1 MKLIFPDF
9 SLECLE
15 KIEKNGFEA
24 WFVGGCVR
32 DALLGRNFYDI
43 DIATNAK
50 PSDIMKIFDKTL
62 PTGIKHGTV
71 TVIIDKNSIEVTT
84 YRSETGYLD
93 ARHPDS
99 VEFMSDITEDLSR
112 RDFTINA
119 LAFHPKRGLVDL
131 FFGIED
137 LNNKTIRCVNNPHT
151 RFSEDALRILRAYR
165 FASQLGFSIEEE
177 TKNAAISL
185 LDNLK
190 LLSGE
195 RILSELIKLVCG
207 KNPDKIRTLISNGSL
222 EFCGIKSKCSNLSKL
237 SRITN
242 TSDIRLPIFLN
253 LCGFDSN
260 LLKSIL
266 KIDRK
271 SLNLTTS
278 LYNIINH
285 KKPKTKSE
293 IKMLLYKYDKSVFEL
308 YLEYLSITDGNFN
321 ILKELYLEIIKNN
334 EPYNISHLNICGD
347 DILSLGI
354 NGKEIG
360 LQLEHLLKI
369 VIDNPSF
376 NNKEILI
383 SMIKN

>member
-1 MKLIFPDF
+1 MKLDFPDF
-9 SLECLE
+9 SLKCLE
-15 KIEKNGFEA
+15 KIEENGFEA

-32 DALLGRNFYDI
+32 DALLGRDFYDI

-50 PSDIMKIFDKTL
+50 PSDIMKFFDKTL

-119 LAFHPKRGLVDL
+119 LAFHPKRGLIDIFSGIGDL
-131 FFGIED
+131 S
-137 LNNKTIRCVNNPHT
+137 NKIIRCVNDPYT

-165 FASQLGFSIEEE
+165 FASQLGFSIEKE
-177 TKNAAISL
+177 TESAAISL
-185 LDNLK
+185 LENLK

-195 RILSELIKLVCG
+195 RILSELIKLVSG
-207 KNPDKIRTLISNGSL
+207 KNPDKIKTLISNGSL
-222 EFCGIKSKCSNLSKL
+222 EFCGIKCRCSNLSKL

-278 LYNIINH
+278 LYDIINH

-334 EPYNISHLNICGD
+334 EPYKISHLSICGD
-347 DILSLGI
+347 EIAALGI

-360 LQLEHLLKI
+360 LQLERLLKI

-376 NNKEILI
+376 NNKETLI

>member
-9 SLECLE
+9 SLKCLK
-15 KIEKNGFEA
+15 KIEENGFEA

-32 DALLGRNFYDI
+32 DAFLGRDFYDI
-43 DIATNAK
+43 DIATNAT
-50 PSDIMKIFDKTL
+50 PTDIINIFDKTV

-84 YRSETGYLD
+84 YRSEAGYFD
-93 ARHPDS
+93 TRHPDS

-137 LNNKTIRCVNNPHT
+137 LNNRIIRCVNNPHT
-151 RFSEDALRILRAYR
+151 RLSEDALRILRAYR
-165 FASQLGFSIEEE
+165 FSSQLGFSIEKE
-177 TKNAAISL
+177 TESAAISL
-185 LDNLK
+185 LENLK

-195 RILSELIKLVCG
+195 RILSELIKLICG
-207 KNPDKIRTLISNGSL
+207 KNPDKIKTLISNGSL

-237 SRITN
+237 SQITN

-271 SLNLTTS
+271 SLTLTTS
-278 LYNIINH
+278 LYDIINH

-293 IKMLLYKYDKSVFEL
+293 IKRTLSKYDKSVFEL
-308 YLEYLSITDGNFN
+308 YLEYLSITEDDFSS
-321 ILKELYLEIIKNN
+321 LKEKYLEIIENN
-334 EPYNISHLNICGD
+334 EPYKISHLNICGD
-347 DILSLGI
+347 EIAALGI

-376 NNKEILI
+376 NKKETLI
-383 SMIKN
+383 SLIKK